1 MALDLQVDKK
11 IQYHANA
18 MIMSVKA
25 GRTCILH
32 AVQDT
37 DDELAEAAMKD
48 EEDAEDAMKD
58 ANVEKDAN
66 IEEDAEKFKKDGEGR
81 KWT

>member
-1 MALDLQVDKK
+1 MGDRK
-11 IQYHANA
+11 
-18 MIMSVKA
+18 
-25 GRTCILH
+25 RRRLH

-37 DDELAEAAMKD
+37 DDESAEDAMKD
-48 EEDAEDAMKD
+48 EEDAMKD

>member
-1 MALDLQVDKK
+1 MPGPEEAEEAPMGDRK
-11 IQYHANA
+11 
-18 MIMSVKA
+18 
-25 GRTCILH
+25 RRRLH

-37 DDELAEAAMKD
+37 DDELAEDAMKD

>member
-1 MALDLQVDKK
+1 MGDRK
-11 IQYHANA
+11 
-18 MIMSVKA
+18 
-25 GRTCILH
+25 RRRLH
-32 AVQDT
+32 AVQDI
-37 DDELAEAAMKD
+37 DDESAEDAMKD
-48 EEDAEDAMKD
+48 EEDAKDAMKD